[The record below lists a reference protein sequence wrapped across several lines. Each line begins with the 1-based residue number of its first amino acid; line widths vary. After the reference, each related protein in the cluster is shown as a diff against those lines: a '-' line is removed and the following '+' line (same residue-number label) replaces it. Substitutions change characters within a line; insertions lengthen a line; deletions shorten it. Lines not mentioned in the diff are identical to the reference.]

1 LTHRPTSAD
10 NTRGILA
17 LLLSQGLFVSSDSFV
32 KLAGATMPATQ
43 IMALRGLMAVTLAA
57 VVLVLTVDRSKWKL
71 AAQPLVG
78 VRAALEGTSAALFI
92 ISLPHL
98 TLGDITVFM
107 QFTPLS
113 ITLLAALV
121 LGERV
126 GWRRWAAIVT
136 GLVGVILVAQPGGS
150 SFSIYSVSAITVALL
165 ISVRDLVTRRLDPAI
180 PTPAITLTTT
190 MSVCAL
196 GVLGSPL
203 QEWQPVQSHA
213 LWLLAGSAVL
223 VTAANVS
230 IIRAFRGTDVTVVSP
245 FRYFGVLWAL
255 VLGYAIWRETPN
267 LLAMAGTVLIVGS
280 GLYTMHRE
288 SLRMRQ
294 GS

>member
-1 LTHRPTSAD
+1 MTHRPTSAD
-10 NTRGILA
+10 NARGILA
-17 LLLSQGLFVSSDSFV
+17 LLLSQALFVSSDSFV
-32 KLAGATMPATQ
+32 KLVGAMMPATQ

-57 VVLVLTVDRSKWKL
+57 AVLALTVDRSKWKL

-126 GWRRWAAIVT
+126 GWKRWAAIVT
-136 GLVGVILVAQPGGS
+136 GLMGVILVAQPGGS

-196 GVLGSPL
+196 GFLGSPL
-203 QEWQPVQSHA
+203 QEWQPVQSQA

-255 VLGYAIWRETPN
+255 ILGYAIWRETPN
-267 LLAMAGTVLIVGS
+267 LLAIAGTVLIVGS

>member
-1 LTHRPTSAD
+1 LTQKPTSAD

-32 KLAGATMPATQ
+32 KLAGALMPATQ
-43 IMALRGLMAVTLAA
+43 IMALRGLMAVTLSAA
-57 VVLVLTVDRSKWKL
+57 VLALTVDRSRWKL
-71 AAQPLVG
+71 AAQPLVA
-78 VRAALEGTSAALFI
+78 VRAGLEGLSAALFI
-92 ISLPHL
+92 VSLPHL

-113 ITLLAALV
+113 ITLLAAIV

-126 GWRRWAAIVT
+126 GWRRWMAIGV
-136 GLVGVILVAQPGGS
+136 GFVGVVLVAQPGG
-150 SFSIYSVSAITVALL
+150 AIMVALL

-190 MSVCAL
+190 ISVCAL
-196 GVLGSPL
+196 GFLGSPL
-203 QEWQPVQSHA
+203 QDWQPVQTQA

-223 VTAANVS
+223 VTAANIS

-255 VLGYAIWRETPN
+255 LLGFLIWRDTPN
-267 LLAMAGTVLIVGS
+267 MLAMAGTMLIVGS

-294 GS
+294 GQ

>member
-57 VVLVLTVDRSKWKL
+57 AVLVLTVDRSKWKL

-267 LLAMAGTVLIVGS
+267 LLAIAGTVLIVGS

>member
-1 LTHRPTSAD
+1 M
-10 NTRGILA
+10 
-17 LLLSQGLFVSSDSFV
+17 
-32 KLAGATMPATQ
+32 KLAGALMPATQ
-43 IMALRGLMAVTLAA
+43 IMALRGLMAVALSAA
-57 VVLVLTVDRSKWKL
+57 VLAITVDRSRWKL
-71 AAQPLVG
+71 AAQPLVA
-78 VRAALEGTSAALFI
+78 VRAGLEGVSAALFI

-98 TLGDITVFM
+98 KLGDITVFM

-113 ITLLAALV
+113 ITLLAAVV

-126 GWRRWAAIVT
+126 GWRRWMAI
-136 GLVGVILVAQPGGS
+136 GVGFIGVVLVAQPGGA
-150 SFSIYSVSAITVALL
+150 SFSVYSITAIMVALL

-196 GVLGSPL
+196 GFLGSPL
-203 QEWQPVQSHA
+203 QAWQPVQA
-213 LWLLAGSAVL
+213 GTLWLLAGSAVL
-223 VTAANVS
+223 VTAANVT

-255 VLGYAIWRETPN
+255 VLGYAIWRDTPN
-267 LLAMAGTVLIVGS
+267 MLAIAGTMLIVGS

-294 GS
+294 GQ

>member
-1 LTHRPTSAD
+1 MTHLPTSAD

>member
-1 LTHRPTSAD
+1 MTHRPTSAD

-32 KLAGATMPATQ
+32 KLAGAVMPATQ
-43 IMALRGLMAVTLAA
+43 IMAVRGLMAVTLSAL
-57 VVLVLTVDRSKWKL
+57 VLVLTVDRSRWKL
-71 AAQPLVG
+71 AAQPLVA
-78 VRAALEGTSAALFI
+78 VRAGLEGLSAALFI

-98 TLGDITVFM
+98 KLGDITVFM

-121 LGERV
+121 LGEKV
-126 GWRRWAAIVT
+126 GWRRWMAIGV
-136 GLVGVILVAQPGGS
+136 GFVGVVLVAQPGGA
-150 SFSIYSVSAITVALL
+150 SFSVYSITAIMVALL

-190 MSVCAL
+190 VSVCAL
-196 GVLGSPL
+196 GFLGSPL
-203 QEWQPVQSHA
+203 QDWQPVEA
-213 LWLLAGSAVL
+213 GTLWLLAGSAVL

-255 VLGYAIWRETPN
+255 LLGFLIWRDTPN
-267 LLAMAGTVLIVGS
+267 MLAIAGTMLIVGS

-294 GS
+294 GQ